1 MYILYILNKIILTAE
16 NMSTVLHNLFLL
28 DMTIFNDLV
37 IKNYPVKKAKSF
49 FVFMQ
54 GVQLHQEQVLVLED
68 RTFPCKVLSRQLL

>member
-16 NMSTVLHNLFLL
+16 NMSTVLHNFFLL
-28 DMTIFNDLV
+28 GISIFGDLV

-54 GVQLHQEQVLVLED
+54 GVQLRQE
-68 RTFPCKVLSRQLL
+68 

>member
-16 NMSTVLHNLFLL
+16 NMSTVLRNLFLL
-28 DMTIFNDLV
+28 DISIFSDLA

-54 GVQLHQEQVLVLED
+54 GVQLHQE
-68 RTFPCKVLSRQLL
+68 